1 MAAKA
6 RRGGGEGGEETGLT
20 AVGGRGVQTPPPP
33 RVTPQVSYHHASVRS
48 GFTRK
53 TLGGARNRGDVSFR

>member
-20 AVGGRGVQTPPPP
+20 AVGGRGVQTPPP